1 MSRTEWLES
10 LRCTIKAWLRF
21 KQIWCSWFH
30 SKIFSWFSIRSH
42 SSNTVWNA
50 VCTHLNTSFQCLSIP
65 CNASWSLKM
74 SSRDPI
80 LYREPWSL
88 SCTTSEDRLRPAS
101 GPVHISIPLHQDY
114 LHPFPVKLSRHK
126 VDRSTSNCKVELT
139 SSNCIYLFICGLSA
153 KGCLQIETV
162 EFTFTCKKQLFCP
175 SSCELF
181 GRNKNK
187 AG

>member
-1 MSRTEWLES
+1 
-10 LRCTIKAWLRF
+10 
-21 KQIWCSWFH
+21 
-30 SKIFSWFSIRSH
+30 
-42 SSNTVWNA
+42 
-50 VCTHLNTSFQCLSIP
+50 
-65 CNASWSLKM
+65 M

-88 SCTTSEDRLRPAS
+88 SCTTSEDRLRRAS
-101 GPVHISIPLHQDY
+101 CPVHISIPLHQDY

-126 VDRSTSNCKVELT
+126 VDRSTSNCKLELT
-139 SSNCIYLFICGLSA
+139 SSNCIYLSICGLSA

-181 GRNKNK
+181 GRNKKQGRLKPVQGLCRIFSDLKERSHNIMIFFQTLPWLVTFVLF
-187 AG
+187 